1 MCHVVVRTDRLF
13 KWIRVR
19 LGFITVARPTGK
31 RKIVNMRG
39 LVFVGHCFFEAR
51 YGLRREGCKLQG
63 LIRSGMTSRFLCSL
77 GSLQEWKHGGV
88 EDRQSP
94 PDRHGLFANEHDVLP
109 FNEDFSPRA
118 GGNSPVGLDCSIQ

>member
-1 MCHVVVRTDRLF
+1 MYHVVVRTDRLF

-63 LIRSGMTSRFLCSL
+63 LIRSGMTSRWAACKNGSMVEWKIDRAHQIVMGFLQMSMMCFRSMRTSLLGLVEILLL
-77 GSLQEWKHGGV
+77 GSIA
-88 EDRQSP
+88 R
-94 PDRHGLFANEHDVLP
+94 
-109 FNEDFSPRA
+109 FN
-118 GGNSPVGLDCSIQ
+118 N